1 MDTIGN
7 LFDRLCILEKRKEI
21 LEEDRSINHKVIDE
35 LEEQR
40 GWIIADMG
48 RVTKAIRKGKHPGIL
63 EKNKI
68 YDPDIKEE
76 ECNNLINLIFK
87 LDLVTRKLWEL
98 EDKRRDSDYITPDDR
113 LEACDQVSKY
123 NKQRNNLIDRIDEV
137 YVYSLK
143 KARIDENPNF
153 GC

>member
-7 LFDRLCILEKRKEI
+7 LIDRLCILEKRKEI
-21 LEEDRSINHKVIDE
+21 LEEDRAINHEVIDE

-40 GWIIADMG
+40 GWIVADMG
-48 RVTKAIRKGKHPGIL
+48 RITKAIRKGKHPGIL
-63 EKNKI
+63 KKNKI

-98 EDKRRDSDYITPDDR
+98 EDKRRDSDNITPDDR

-137 YVYSLK
+137 YVASLK
-143 KARIDENPNF
+143 KAKVNEDTYF